1 MAYVPSG
8 DSDKESKDADDDDN
22 ADVLVTLPQLSNR
35 IPTPQAL

>member
-22 ADVLVTLPQLSNR
+22 ADVLVTLPQLSNQ